1 MPRTVFSKVRL
12 ELPAREVWRLR
23 CDFALEQHIA
33 SLNRRKLTFVEEDVH
48 KRGATDEQRQRLV
61 RCDLQGDHL
70 NGGVMGFKTSDLGSE
85 ILSTFYVNLFDE
97 AHGAEFAV
105 ELSLRR
111 LSVSITGH
119 QWCLVESDLS
129 CFLCTRIQL
138 EVNIVGIGGLVEMQL
153 ERQMRASHAAFP
165 EHAYAHRARE
175 CAVAQRAPV
184 ARRPGEAVTVLPT
197 LPEGKNGHGEEGEDE
212 DKDEEEE
219 GGGEEACAPAGPAGP
234 AAMATATGRK
244 IQQWRLLG
252 TSLFR
257 WMVHRPRRHRS
268 LQDTKPV
275 RVHRRHAR
283 LLLLCGCADAIVD
296 SDEIVE

>member
-1 MPRTVFSKVRL
+1 MPRTLFSKVRL
-12 ELPAREVWRLR
+12 ELPAREAWRLR

-33 SLNRRKLTFVEEDVH
+33 SLNGRKLALVEEDV
-48 KRGATDEQRQRLV
+48 RQSGATDEQRQRLV

-105 ELSLRR
+105 DMALRR

-119 QWCLVESDLS
+119 QWCLTESDLS

-153 ERQMRASHAAFP
+153 ERQIRASHAAFP
-165 EHAYAHRARE
+165 EHAYAYRAKE
-175 CAVAQRAPV
+175 CVVVPRAPV
-184 ARRPGEAVTVLPT
+184 ARRPGEAVAVLPT
-197 LPEGKNGHGEEGEDE
+197 LPEGKKGQRDE
-212 DKDEEEE
+212 DEEEE
-219 GGGEEACAPAGPAGP
+219 EGEEEADASAGPA
-234 AAMATATGRK
+234 AAMATATGLK
-244 IQQWRLLG
+244 IHQCRLVG
-252 TSLFR
+252 ASLLR
-257 WMVHRPRRHRS
+257 WMTQRPRRHRS
-268 LQDTKPV
+268 LRDTKPV

-283 LLLLCGCADAIVD
+283 LLLLCGCADAVVD
-296 SDEIVE
+296 SDEIIE

>member
-12 ELPAREVWRLR
+12 ELPAREVWCLR

-33 SLNRRKLTFVEEDVH
+33 SLNRRKLALVEEDVH

-70 NGGVMGFKTSDLGSE
+70 NGGVMGIKTSDLGSE

-97 AHGAEFAV
+97 AHGAEFTVDVA
-105 ELSLRR
+105 LSR

-129 CFLCTRIQL
+129 CFLCTRTQL

-153 ERQMRASHAAFP
+153 ERQIRTSNAAFP
-165 EHAYAHRARE
+165 DHAYAYRAKE
-175 CAVAQRAPV
+175 CAVVPRAPV
-184 ARRPGEAVTVLPT
+184 ARRPGETVTVLPT
-197 LPEGKNGHGEEGEDE
+197 LPEGKKGQEEADE
-212 DKDEEEE
+212 DDDE
-219 GGGEEACAPAGPAGP
+219 GGGGEGEGEEVEASAGPA
-234 AAMATATGRK
+234 AAMATATGLK
-244 IQQWRLLG
+244 IQQWRLVG
-252 TSLFR
+252 TSLLR
-257 WMVHRPRRHRS
+257 WMMHRPRRHRS
-268 LQDTKPV
+268 LRDSKPV

-283 LLLLCGCADAIVD
+283 LLLLCGCADAVVD